1 METAAVLAAPN
12 VALDLPFLPVGLTKH
27 DPGGEHS
34 DETEESEGA
43 TKWKQDVAGG
53 IAHEIIVV
61 CRGGRL
67 NPSTLR
73 EPDAREDRSE
83 CKRRAGRNQRNAR
96 APGSLPGLFEI
107 VLHPA
112 LL

>member
-1 METAAVLAAPN
+1 VETATVLAAPN

-27 DPGGEHS
+27 DPGREHP
-34 DETEESEGA
+34 DETEEREGA

-53 IAHEIIVV
+53 IALELIVV
-61 CRGGRL
+61 RGGHL

-73 EPDAREDRSE
+73 SPDAGEDDSG
-83 CKRRAGRNQRNAR
+83 CKRRASRNQRNAR

-112 LL
+112 LS